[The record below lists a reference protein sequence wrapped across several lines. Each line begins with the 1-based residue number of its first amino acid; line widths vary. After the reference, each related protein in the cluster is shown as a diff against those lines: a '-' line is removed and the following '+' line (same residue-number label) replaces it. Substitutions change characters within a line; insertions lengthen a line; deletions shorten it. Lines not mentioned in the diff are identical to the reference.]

1 MNCLINFFFYSYRIY
16 TIITQICT
24 HIFLPGEYGAAVIL
38 SLVDLSLDYWDS
50 GDLSMRFFMV
60 LIFHKLRIPI
70 YLSTGENRKLVNC
83 LVNLCPLQKFYRI
96 MQILSHPM
104 HAYISH

>member
-1 MNCLINFFFYSYRIY
+1 MLQILSYSA
-16 TIITQICT
+16 
-24 HIFLPGEYGAAVIL
+24 GVIL